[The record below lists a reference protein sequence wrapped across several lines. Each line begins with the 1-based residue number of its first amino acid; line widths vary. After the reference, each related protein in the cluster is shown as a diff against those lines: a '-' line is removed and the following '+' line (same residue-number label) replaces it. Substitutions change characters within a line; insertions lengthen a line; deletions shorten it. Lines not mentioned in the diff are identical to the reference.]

1 MEQVWILNGPTRG
14 QELGCSKERQPK
26 SSCLPSPLAFS
37 AIRVFGGF
45 SSTLNKLHK
54 QNIQVIFWKSTLENW
69 KGHLIWAND
78 SPQLQTG
85 KANSE
90 LHKQSTVSP
99 EKQNNK
105 HRIPKP

>member
-1 MEQVWILNGPTRG
+1 MEQVWILNGPTGG
-14 QELGCSKERQPK
+14 QELGCSKERQSK
-26 SSCLPSPLAFS
+26 SSCLPPLAFS
-37 AIRVFGGF
+37 AIQVFLVF
-45 SSTLNKLHK
+45 LCTLKKLHK
-54 QNIQVIFWKSTLENW
+54 QNTEVIFWKSTLENW

-99 EKQNNK
+99 EKQNDK